1 MTVNDFRGF
10 VFENYYKPI
19 SFVKKSRYY
28 SMKRL
33 TRKDLLLLT
42 TKLIKK

>member
-10 VFENYYKPI
+10 ILENYYKPI
-19 SFVKKSRYY
+19 SFVKKSSYY

-42 TKLIKK
+42 TKLIEK